1 MESVK
6 IILDTGQ
13 EIEVY
18 GIFYIFN
25 SKYYFMY
32 TAKEFDGGEYVKLY
46 VVQVCKEVKSTPSG
60 SVDTGYMLGM
70 EISDA
75 EEWKNIQQSIT
86 KIVEDKKNGT
96 QSPEVQYLPMSM
108 LAKLKVV
115 SKNKFKLMKNIVQDN
130 FKVDLSENVVIE
142 NLIQPVVQEAEPIAT
157 ETPVESIIQEVVP
170 ITPVTPVEP
179 VVQEVS
185 PVETN
190 AEESNNN
197 KTSIFT
203 EQDDDNDVI
212 IDYRTRFFEEQEKNE
227 QLTQEI
233 NQLKEK
239 LENIKNILG

>member
-32 TAKEFDGGEYVKLY
+32 TAKEFDGEEYVKLY
-46 VVQVCKEVKSTPSG
+46 VVQVCKEVKNTPSG

-96 QSPEVQYLPMSM
+96 QSPEIQYLPMSM
-108 LAKLKVV
+108 LTKLKVV

-142 NLIQPVVQEAEPIAT
+142 NLIQPVVQE
-157 ETPVESIIQEVVP
+157 VEP

-185 PVETN
+185 PVENN

-197 KTSIFT
+197 KTSIFA
-203 EQDDDNDVI
+203 EQDNDNDVI

>member
-32 TAKEFDGGEYVKLY
+32 TAKEFDGEEYVKLY
-46 VVQVCKEVKSTPSG
+46 VVQVCKEVKNTPSG

-108 LAKLKVV
+108 LTKLKVV

-142 NLIQPVVQEAEPIAT
+142 NLIQPVVQEVEPIAT

-185 PVETN
+185 PVENN